1 MVIMATIDTP
11 TVRRPSERPGSSG
24 NGLPSR
30 TGAID
35 KTMILY
41 DTLRSAHE
49 PLRLSDL
56 SRRTGLAKSTT
67 HRLLNALTVSGLV
80 ARLGVGYIAAP
91 RPEDAQRGTDRQ
103 RDVLRRLAPYVCDAV
118 IRTRCTASLAT
129 LDGPEVV
136 FSHRVYSHE
145 NVPTASDR
153 SGRERAHLTAAGRLL
168 LAGDLRTAAGVI
180 RSWGLGGEEAVRLQ
194 NELRQISRRG
204 YAVRMTPQLSCV
216 AVELPVQRDRPR
228 VALAIKGPARS
239 AEIEQWL
246 QVLRPLSDA
255 ARDLLAAAESAA
267 AAEAAPAVRAAPV
280 PEAIPTVI
288 PGTPSAA
295 NRLAPRPRA
304 AAYR

>member
-1 MVIMATIDTP
+1 MATIDTP

-24 NGLPSR
+24 DGPPSR

-136 FSHRVYSHE
+136 FAHRVYSHE

-180 RSWGLGGEEAVRLQ
+180 RTWGLGGEEAVRLQ
-194 NELRQISRRG
+194 NELLQISRRG

-246 QVLRPLSDA
+246 RVLRPLADA

-267 AAEAAPAVRAAPV
+267 ATDASPAVRAAPV
-280 PEAIPTVI
+280 PEAIPTAI
-288 PGTPSAA
+288 PRPATAA
-295 NRLAPRPRA
+295 NRLALRPRA